1 MEDGLDDLSKSALA
15 NFNKVLGTAM
25 TDAHRLNIELDPQ
38 IPRLWGDSLPTLEV
52 EDFQAALAAIG
63 TQTFQLPPGPRQLDI
78 SDMPPFGRA
87 MDPAPMLG
95 FGTRFASTFTKGW
108 QSVIKNIPDTIVGAF
123 KGGGG
128 ISGAFQALGSQLG
141 SAFGGSL
148 GTTVAGSI
156 GKDAGK
162 FAKAFGSMAG
172 PLGAAIGSLVGPLIS
187 GLKKLFG
194 GRSVARNVEITV
206 KSKWGHALSDG
217 LKSAIAETSK
227 TMRSHYAAIL
237 SHLGDIFEEAGGVM
251 AFGLSKA
258 IRATRDLFSM
268 VETGKMT
275 TQQAS
280 TAFDTAF
287 SKIAE
292 AAISTGEIVGKEFT
306 ELIELAQ
313 KFGIESASMLEFVR
327 EQSEAT
333 AEGLAILFGPT
344 IERAGEFQTKID
356 ALTEKLAGLEE
367 GSVAYNLTAEQL
379 ANVLAKQADFSNRSK
394 KELEDLG
401 LIAVASFEKAL
412 ASGMSF
418 TEAVKAHGPAIDA
431 LIAAQEKAGITSN
444 NVAIQELSDFRKR
457 VQANSTLVAAVE
469 SLDDVMLSLSR
480 TGSLNADT
488 LAAMERQGVR
498 MYDKLIKKGFS
509 QEQALMMIGPSLK
522 KIMEAHQKLGIPI
535 SRNTEKLIAQA
546 REAGTLED
554 TQKSGWEAVAGA
566 VNKVVDKLQEM
577 IDKIGGVD
585 RGLRGMPRTVKT
597 DIFVEEHYSS
607 SGRGRR
613 RADHSY
619 DEEMAHGGIVT
630 SPTRALIGEA
640 GPEAVIPLSQLTDEG
655 LLDELKGMRSDLRR
669 LPIMLRD
676 ALILAS

>member
-1 MEDGLDDLSKSALA
+1 
-15 NFNKVLGTAM
+15 
-25 TDAHRLNIELDPQ
+25 
-38 IPRLWGDSLPTLEV
+38 
-52 EDFQAALAAIG
+52 
-63 TQTFQLPPGPRQLDI
+63 
-78 SDMPPFGRA
+78 
-87 MDPAPMLG
+87 MLG
-95 FGTRFASTFTKGW
+95 VGTRFGLTFKKGFE
-108 QSVIKNIPDTIVGAF
+108 QIVSQLPTTVSDAF

-128 ISGAFQALGSQLG
+128 LFGAFKALGSQLG
-141 SAFGGSL
+141 AAFGGSL
-148 GTTVAGSI
+148 GTTIAGSI
-156 GKDAGK
+156 GENAGK
-162 FAKAFGSMAG
+162 FAKALGSMAG
-172 PLGAAIGSLVGPLIS
+172 PLGAAIGSLVGPLMS

-206 KSKWGHALSDG
+206 KSKWGHALSKG
-217 LKSAIAETSK
+217 LQEAISATSK

-509 QEQALMMIGPSLK
+509 QEQALMMMGPSLK

-554 TQKSGWEAVAGA
+554 TQKSGWEAVGQA
-566 VNKVVDKLQEM
+566 VNRVVDKLQEM

-585 RGLRGMPRTVKT
+585 RGLRGVPRTVRT
-597 DIFVEEHYSS
+597 DIYVDEHYSR
-607 SGRGRR
+607 SGRGSRG
-613 RADHSY
+613 SGY
-619 DEEMAHGGIVT
+619 DYSEEMAHGGIVT